1 MSDTKLKTRMPLF
14 WHLLLG
20 VLLTQG
26 CGRSVTLHAPP
37 QSVTRDLQQLED
49 TRARKEAVLY
59 GTFVGGVLLA
69 NAATSGD
76 GFLGLSEEE
85 VMKGAITAGVLASAV
100 YPDAILASFTLV
112 EFKNNVR
119 GRQEATFAR
128 DPFRAVIRYV
138 EQDQETTEIRL
149 YIRRRGSREQHEQD
163 LRDFL
168 EALETLGASE
178 TR

>member
-1 MSDTKLKTRMPLF
+1 
-14 WHLLLG
+14 
-20 VLLTQG
+20 
-26 CGRSVTLHAPP
+26 
-37 QSVTRDLQQLED
+37 
-49 TRARKEAVLY
+49 
-59 GTFVGGVLLA
+59 
-69 NAATSGD
+69 
-76 GFLGLSEEE
+76 
-85 VMKGAITAGVLASAV
+85 MKGAITAGVLASAV